1 MFIRL
6 VKFFL
11 IAFTAFI
18 LLLVLIAGLTQTRRF
33 KSWLRDK
40 IELQAGELLNGKLH
54 LGRIEGNLISNFG
67 FRDLFIEL
75 DGDTLLYVAN
85 IEVGISPFDLL
96 KEQVI
101 VTNLIL
107 QSPFLDLKQQ
117 PDSTWNFAHLLKP
130 SSDQETADLWRIAL
144 QNLQIEDGAV
154 ALAPLDTLHALLPR
168 RLQNISTSLRL
179 EYADPRLN
187 AMLHNLQV
195 TSVDPPLRLDS
206 LAAQV
211 FWGGDSLRI
220 KNLSLRSKN
229 SRLNGQILLRRL
241 AQPIFD
247 VELYGAPLHL
257 ADLRSLF
264 ASFPVTGPLHG
275 KMHAL
280 GDAQNVRTT
289 FSLAHADGRAEGNF
303 FVWFDST
310 TTFYNLEAAVR
321 ALNLKPYLPPDQDM
335 SRLNFDLKLDGS
347 GLTLDDL
354 DAKLSLNLDSSR
366 VLGRDISQ
374 LRLTASAREK
384 QIQTKFLASS
394 PAGEFELSGKLVDP
408 LGQQLFELEAEA
420 RQFNVAKFFQNDT
433 LDSDLTFRLAASGQH
448 FDNARRQLDGW
459 LRLSPSRLPAILL
472 DYAYCQFHIRGTDLQ
487 LDTLY
492 VDSSIGA
499 MQAGGVLS
507 LHYANNFR
515 FRAELGDLAWIKNAI
530 EADTLR
536 ASGVFSG
543 SALGPIDSLT
553 VFSRFDLKK
562 VKYNRAKMEHLTG
575 TLSFHRAGENGG
587 GFIRLRAD
595 EMLMGFV
602 PVDSTVASV
611 YYDLDRAQI
620 IANFWQGE
628 KNTGVL
634 EGIYTYGAIGRF
646 DIARGEFNLLQQTWR
661 TPPGQDMW
669 VDVSDED
676 FDFHNCLL
684 AYNNQRIYID
694 GRLSYDGA
702 EDLHF
707 KIEDVDIAAMLALA
721 RNGSASSQNGVA
733 GILDGELFLTGSA
746 ESPILRG
753 SAKWNN
759 GRVADFVFEKWEAD
773 FGYKNESLSWKFQ
786 LHQNQNRSLTGDGY
800 LPMNLSLNNNG
811 KILYHDRPIRIQ
823 AGTAGIDLAF
833 LQTLTDRVKQV
844 QGALVFDIKLENTL
858 ERPHSM
864 GIVRIVN
871 GAFSVP
877 EFNVVYNDVQLAVSI
892 DTAAVKLVDL
902 RIQNDKG
909 MLRIDGQLNRTQNE
923 ITDANASLT
932 AKDFLLVRNRDMELR
947 LDANIK
953 GSGDAQG
960 PRYRGDLTIQRSRF
974 FLPAFQQRAVIEL
987 SEPKTEAS
995 PPDSIR
1001 LAVASSGDN
1010 VPEQRWL
1017 QKLRGELK
1025 INIPRNTWLRGPEL
1039 NAEISGALDFIQ
1051 ERTAKFSLFGTLN
1064 IIRGTYELYGKK
1076 FDIDNG
1082 RINFEGDLQ
1091 KPQFELTAKHVF
1103 RAATGDRDKRN
1114 LEVKISGE
1122 LGNPKI
1128 EFRENGVTLDEK
1140 DALANLI
1147 FGVNF
1152 DQLLYD
1158 QRRGLES
1165 QTGNEA
1171 SVLSSAAMGLISG
1184 LVSQELAK
1192 SLGRSLNL
1200 DLIEFQS
1207 GEDITKSSVL
1217 VGKYLT
1223 DNLFLSFGQEPEG
1236 RVVALEWE
1244 LLKFLFLQAA
1254 HGGDENRKTGFD
1266 LIWKLDW

>member
-1 MFIRL
+1 MFTRL
-6 VKFFL
+6 LKFFL
-11 IAFTAFI
+11 FAFAVFG
-18 LLLVLIAGLTQTRRF
+18 LLLVLAAGLTQTHSF
-33 KSWLRDK
+33 KSWLRGK
-40 IELQAGELLNGKLH
+40 IEQQAGKLLNGKLH
-54 LGRIEGNLISNFG
+54 LGRIEGNLVSNIV
-67 FRDLFIEL
+67 FRDLCIEL
-75 DGDTLLYVAN
+75 ESDTLLYVAT
-85 IEVGISPFDLL
+85 IEIGLTPFDLL
-96 KEQVI
+96 KQQI
-101 VTNLIL
+101 SINNLIL
-107 QSPFLDLKQQ
+107 QFPRLLLKQR
-117 PDSTWNFAHLLKP
+117 PDSTWNLAHLFKP
-130 SSDQETADLWRIAL
+130 SDRNTAALWRITL
-144 QNLQIEDGAV
+144 QLQIENGTV
-154 ALAPLDTLHALLPR
+154 TLVPLDTLHKPLPR
-168 RLQNISTSLRL
+168 RLQNLATSLQL
-179 EYADPRLN
+179 EYADPRLHV
-187 AMLHNLQV
+187 MLHNLQL
-195 TSVDPPLRLDS
+195 TSVNPPLQIDS

-211 FWGGDSLRI
+211 FLGGDSLRI
-220 KNLSLRSKN
+220 KNFSLCSKN
-229 SRLNGQILLRRL
+229 SRLNGQILLRHFTR
-241 AQPIFD
+241 PIFD

-257 ADLRSLF
+257 ADLRSF
-264 ASFPVTGPLHG
+264 FPSFPVTGPVHG
-275 KMHAL
+275 MMHAL
-280 GDAQNVRTT
+280 GDVQNVRTT

-303 FVWFDST
+303 FVCFDST

-321 ALNLKPYLPPDQDM
+321 ALNLKPYLPPDQAM
-335 SRLNFDLKLDGS
+335 SRLNFDLELDGS

-354 DAKLSLNLDSSR
+354 NARLSLNLDSSR

-374 LRLTASAREK
+374 LRLTANAREK
-384 QIQTKFLASS
+384 QLETKLSAIS
-394 PAGEFELSGKLVDP
+394 PAGELELSGKLIDP
-408 LGQQLFELEAEA
+408 LGQQVFEFNAEA
-420 RQFNVAKFFQNDT
+420 RRFNLAKFLQNDT
-433 LDSDLTFRLAASGQH
+433 LDSDVTFRLAASGQH
-448 FDNARRQLDGW
+448 FDNARRKLDGW

-492 VDSSIGA
+492 VDSSIGVI
-499 MQAGGVLS
+499 QAGGVLS
-507 LHYANNFR
+507 LHYTNNFR

-536 ASGVFSG
+536 AAGVFSG
-543 SALGPIDSLT
+543 SAIGPIDSLA

-562 VKYNRAKMEHLTG
+562 VRYNRTTMEQLTG

-587 GFIRLRAD
+587 GFIRLRAGD
-595 EMLMGFV
+595 MMMGFV

-611 YYDLDRAQI
+611 YYDLTRAQI
-620 IANFWQGE
+620 LANFWQGKE
-628 KNTGVL
+628 NTGVL
-634 EGIYTYGAIGRF
+634 EGIYTYGEIGRF
-646 DIARGEFNLLQQTWR
+646 DVVRGEFNLFGQIWR
-661 TPPGQDMW
+661 TPPDQDMW

-676 FDFHNCLL
+676 FYFHKCLL
-684 AYNNQRIYID
+684 TYKNQRVYID
-694 GRLSYDGA
+694 GRLSYDG
-702 EDLHF
+702 EENLHF
-707 KIEDVDIAAMLALA
+707 KIEDVDIAAMIALA
-721 RNGSASSQNGVA
+721 RNGSSPNGVT
-733 GILDGELFLTGSA
+733 GVLDGELFLTGSA

-753 SAKWNN
+753 SLTWNQ

-773 FGYKNESLSWKFQ
+773 FDYENEFLSWKFQ
-786 LHQNQNRSLTGDGY
+786 LYQNQNRSLTGDGY
-800 LPMNLSLNNNG
+800 LPMNLSFNNNG
-811 KILYHDRPIRIQ
+811 KILYHDRPMRIQ

-844 QGALVFDIKLENTL
+844 QGTLVFDIKLENTL
-858 ERPHSM
+858 ARPHSR
-864 GIVRIVN
+864 GVVRIVD
-871 GAFSVP
+871 GAFSAP
-877 EFNVVYNDVQLAVSI
+877 EFNVVYNDVQMAVSI
-892 DTAAVKLVDL
+892 DTTAVKLIDL

-909 MLRIDGQLNRTQNE
+909 VLRIDGQLNRTQNQ

-960 PRYRGDLTIQRSRF
+960 PRYRGDLTILRSRF
-974 FLPAFQQRAVIEL
+974 FLPAFQQRTVIEL
-987 SEPKTEAS
+987 SEAKTETTS
-995 PPDSIR
+995 PDSVR
-1001 LAVASSGDN
+1001 LAVASSNDKA
-1010 VPEQRWL
+1010 PEQRWL

-1039 NAEISGALDFIQ
+1039 NAEISGALDFVQ
-1051 ERTAKFSLFGTLN
+1051 EGTAKFSLFGTLN

-1082 RINFEGDLQ
+1082 RINFEGDLH

-1103 RAATGDRDKRN
+1103 RAAIADREKRN
-1114 LEVKISGE
+1114 LEVTISGE
-1122 LGNPKI
+1122 LSNPKI
-1128 EFRENGVTLDEK
+1128 EFRENGATLDEK

-1171 SVLSSAAMGLISG
+1171 SVLSTAAMGLISG

-1192 SLGRSLNL
+1192 SIGRSLDL

-1254 HGGDENRKTGFD
+1254 HGGEENRKTGFD

>member
-1 MFIRL
+1 MLRRL

-11 IAFTAFI
+11 IAFAAFV
-18 LLLVLIAGLTQTRRF
+18 LMLVLVAGLTQTRRF

-40 IELQAGELLNGKLH
+40 IEQQAGKLLNGKLH
-54 LGRIEGNLISNFG
+54 LGRIEGNLISNFS

-75 DGDTLLYVAN
+75 ESDTLLYVAN
-85 IEVGISPFDLL
+85 IEVGLSPFDLL
-96 KEQVI
+96 KQQVL
-101 VTNLIL
+101 VTNLIF
-107 QSPFLDLKQQ
+107 QSPFLDIKQR
-117 PDSTWNFAHLLKP
+117 PDSTWNVAHLTKP
-130 SSDQETADLWRIAL
+130 DSNQTNTRLWRIAL
-144 QNLQIEDGAV
+144 QNLEIKDGAV
-154 ALAPLDTLHALLPR
+154 TLAPLDTLHQFLPR
-168 RLQNISTSLRL
+168 RLKNISTSLRL
-179 EYADPRLN
+179 DYTAPRLN
-187 AMLHNLQV
+187 VMLHNLRL
-195 TSVDPPLRLDS
+195 TSVNPSLQLDS

-220 KNLSLRSKN
+220 KNLMLRSKN
-229 SRLNGQILLRRL
+229 SRLTGQILLRRL
-241 AQPIFD
+241 ARPIFD
-247 VELYGAPLHL
+247 AELYGAPWHL
-257 ADLRSLF
+257 VDLRSF
-264 ASFPVTGPLHG
+264 FPSFPVTGPVHG
-275 KMHAL
+275 MMHAL

-303 FVWFDST
+303 FVWFDSIT
-310 TTFYNLEAAVR
+310 TYYNLEAAVR

-354 DAKLSLNLDSSR
+354 NAKLSLNLDSSR
-366 VLGRDISQ
+366 VFGRDISQ
-374 LRLTASAREK
+374 LRLTANAREK
-384 QIQTKFLASS
+384 QIQTNLLASS
-394 PAGEFELSGKLVDP
+394 PAGELGLSGKLIDP
-408 LGQQLFELEAEA
+408 LGQQVFEFNAEA
-420 RQFNVAKFFQNDT
+420 RQFNLAKLFQNDT
-433 LDSDLTFRLAASGQH
+433 LDSDVTFHLAASGRH
-448 FDNARRQLDGW
+448 FDDARRTMDGW

-499 MQAGGVLS
+499 IQAGGVLS

-543 SALGPIDSLT
+543 SAIGPIDSLT

-562 VKYNRAKMEHLTG
+562 VKYNRTKIEQLTG

-587 GFIRLRAD
+587 GFIRMRAD
-595 EMLMGFV
+595 EMMMGLV
-602 PVDSTVASV
+602 PVDSSVASV

-634 EGIYTYGAIGRF
+634 EGIYTYGEIGRF
-646 DIARGEFNLLQQTWR
+646 DVARAEFNLLGQTWR

-676 FDFHNCLL
+676 FDFHKCLL
-684 AYNNQRIYID
+684 TYNNQRIYID

-707 KIEDVDIAAMLALA
+707 KIEDVDIAAMLA
-721 RNGSASSQNGVA
+721 RNGRASSKNGVT
-733 GILDGELFLTGSA
+733 GILDGELFLTGTA

-786 LHQNQNRSLTGDGY
+786 LYQNQSRSLTGEGY

-811 KILYHDRPIRIQ
+811 NILYHDRPIRIQ

-844 QGALVFDIKLENTL
+844 QGTLVFDIKLENTL
-858 ERPHSM
+858 QRPHSK

-877 EFNVVYNDVQLAVSI
+877 EFNVFYNDVQLTVSI
-892 DTAAVKLVDL
+892 DTAVVKLVDL

-909 MLRIDGQLNRTQNE
+909 ALRIDGQLNRTQNE

-987 SEPKTEAS
+987 SEPKTETS
-995 PPDSIR
+995 SPDSMR
-1001 LAVASSGDN
+1001 LTAASSGGNTPD
-1010 VPEQRWL
+1010 QRWL

-1025 INIPRNTWLRGPEL
+1025 INIPRNSWLRGPEL

-1051 ERTAKFSLFGTLN
+1051 EGTAKFSLFGTLN

-1114 LEVKISGE
+1114 LEVTISGE
-1122 LGNPKI
+1122 LSNPKI

-1165 QTGNEA
+1165 QAGNEA
-1171 SVLSSAAMGLISG
+1171 SMLSSAARGLISG

-1207 GEDITKSSVL
+1207 GDDIAKSSVL

-1223 DNLFLSFGQEPEG
+1223 DNLFLSFSQEPEPEG
-1236 RVVALEWE
+1236 RVVSLEWE

-1254 HGGDENRKTGFD
+1254 HGGDKNRKTGFD

>member
-1 MFIRL
+1 
-6 VKFFL
+6 
-11 IAFTAFI
+11 
-18 LLLVLIAGLTQTRRF
+18 
-33 KSWLRDK
+33 
-40 IELQAGELLNGKLH
+40 
-54 LGRIEGNLISNFG
+54 
-67 FRDLFIEL
+67 
-75 DGDTLLYVAN
+75 
-85 IEVGISPFDLL
+85 
-96 KEQVI
+96 
-101 VTNLIL
+101 
-107 QSPFLDLKQQ
+107 
-117 PDSTWNFAHLLKP
+117 
-130 SSDQETADLWRIAL
+130 
-144 QNLQIEDGAV
+144 
-154 ALAPLDTLHALLPR
+154 
-168 RLQNISTSLRL
+168 
-179 EYADPRLN
+179 
-187 AMLHNLQV
+187 
-195 TSVDPPLRLDS
+195 
-206 LAAQV
+206 
-211 FWGGDSLRI
+211 
-220 KNLSLRSKN
+220 
-229 SRLNGQILLRRL
+229 
-241 AQPIFD
+241 
-247 VELYGAPLHL
+247 
-257 ADLRSLF
+257 
-264 ASFPVTGPLHG
+264 
-275 KMHAL
+275 
-280 GDAQNVRTT
+280 
-289 FSLAHADGRAEGNF
+289 
-303 FVWFDST
+303 
-310 TTFYNLEAAVR
+310 
-321 ALNLKPYLPPDQDM
+321 
-335 SRLNFDLKLDGS
+335 
-347 GLTLDDL
+347 
-354 DAKLSLNLDSSR
+354 
-366 VLGRDISQ
+366 
-374 LRLTASAREK
+374 
-384 QIQTKFLASS
+384 
-394 PAGEFELSGKLVDP
+394 
-408 LGQQLFELEAEA
+408 
-420 RQFNVAKFFQNDT
+420 
-433 LDSDLTFRLAASGQH
+433 
-448 FDNARRQLDGW
+448 
-459 LRLSPSRLPAILL
+459 
-472 DYAYCQFHIRGTDLQ
+472 
-487 LDTLY
+487 
-492 VDSSIGA
+492 
-499 MQAGGVLS
+499 
-507 LHYANNFR
+507 
-515 FRAELGDLAWIKNAI
+515 
-530 EADTLR
+530 
-536 ASGVFSG
+536 
-543 SALGPIDSLT
+543 
-553 VFSRFDLKK
+553 
-562 VKYNRAKMEHLTG
+562 
-575 TLSFHRAGENGG
+575 
-587 GFIRLRAD
+587 
-595 EMLMGFV
+595 
-602 PVDSTVASV
+602 
-611 YYDLDRAQI
+611 
-620 IANFWQGE
+620 
-628 KNTGVL
+628 
-634 EGIYTYGAIGRF
+634 
-646 DIARGEFNLLQQTWR
+646 
-661 TPPGQDMW
+661 
-669 VDVSDED
+669 
-676 FDFHNCLL
+676 
-684 AYNNQRIYID
+684 
-694 GRLSYDGA
+694 
-702 EDLHF
+702 
-707 KIEDVDIAAMLALA
+707 
-721 RNGSASSQNGVA
+721 
-733 GILDGELFLTGSA
+733 
-746 ESPILRG
+746 
-753 SAKWNN
+753 
-759 GRVADFVFEKWEAD
+759 
-773 FGYKNESLSWKFQ
+773 
-786 LHQNQNRSLTGDGY
+786 
-800 LPMNLSLNNNG
+800 
-811 KILYHDRPIRIQ
+811 
-823 AGTAGIDLAF
+823 
-833 LQTLTDRVKQV
+833 
-844 QGALVFDIKLENTL
+844 
-858 ERPHSM
+858 
-864 GIVRIVN
+864 
-871 GAFSVP
+871 
-877 EFNVVYNDVQLAVSI
+877 VSI

>member
-1 MFIRL
+1 MLTRL
-6 VKFFL
+6 FKFFL
-11 IAFTAFI
+11 IAFAAFI
-18 LLLVLIAGLTQTRRF
+18 LMLVLIAGLTQTRRF
-33 KSWLRDK
+33 KGWLRDK
-40 IELQAGELLNGKLH
+40 IEQQAGELLNGKLS
-54 LGRIEGNLISNFG
+54 LGRIEGNLVSNFV

-75 DGDTLLYVAN
+75 ESDTLLYVAN
-85 IEVGISPFDLL
+85 IEVGLSPFDLL
-96 KEQVI
+96 KQQVL
-101 VTNLIL
+101 VTNLIF
-107 QSPFLDLKQQ
+107 QSPFLDIKQR
-117 PDSTWNFAHLLKP
+117 PDSTWNVAHLTKP
-130 SSDQETADLWRIAL
+130 DSNQTNTGLWRIAL
-144 QNLQIEDGAV
+144 QNLQIKDGA
-154 ALAPLDTLHALLPR
+154 ATLAPLDTLYKLLPR
-168 RLQNISTSLRL
+168 RLKNISTNLRL
-179 EYADPRLN
+179 DYTAPRLN
-187 AMLHNLQV
+187 VMLHNLRL
-195 TSVDPPLRLDS
+195 TSVNPALQLDS

-220 KNLSLRSKN
+220 KNLMLRSKN
-229 SRLNGQILLRRL
+229 SRLTGQIILRHL
-241 AQPIFD
+241 ARPIFD
-247 VELYGAPLHL
+247 VELYGTPLHL
-257 ADLRSLF
+257 TDLHSF
-264 ASFPVTGPLHG
+264 FPSFPVTGPVHG
-275 KMHAL
+275 MMHAL

-289 FSLAHADGRAEGNF
+289 FDVAHADGRAEGNF

-310 TTFYNLEAAVR
+310 TAYYNLEAAVR
-321 ALNLKPYLPPDQDM
+321 ALNLKPYLPPDQDL

-347 GLTLDDL
+347 GLTLDDIN
-354 DAKLSLNLDSSR
+354 ARLSLNLDSSR
-366 VLGRDISQ
+366 VLGREIAQ
-374 LRLTASAREK
+374 LRLTANARAK
-384 QIQTKFLASS
+384 QIQTKLFVSS
-394 PAGEFELSGKLVDP
+394 SAGEMELSGKLVDP
-408 LGQQLFELEAEA
+408 LGQQLFELNAEA
-420 RQFNVAKFFQNDT
+420 RQFNLAKLFQNDT
-433 LDSDLTFRLAASGQH
+433 LDSDVTFRLAASGRH
-448 FDNARRQLDGW
+448 FDDARRTLDGW
-459 LRLSPSRLPAILL
+459 LRLSPSRLPSILI
-472 DYAYCQFHIRGTDLQ
+472 DYAYCQFHIHGTDLQ

-499 MQAGGVLS
+499 LQAGGVLS

-515 FRAELGDLAWIKNAI
+515 FRAELGDLAWVKNAI

-536 ASGVFSG
+536 ATGVFSG
-543 SALGPIDSLT
+543 SAIGPIDSLT

-562 VKYNRAKMEHLTG
+562 VKYNRTRMEHLTG

-595 EMLMGFV
+595 EMMMGLV
-602 PVDSTVASV
+602 PVDSTEASV
-611 YYDLDRAQI
+611 YYDLNRAQI

-634 EGIYTYGAIGRF
+634 EGIYTFGEIGRF
-646 DIARGEFNLLQQTWR
+646 DVARGEFNLLEQIWR

-684 AYNNQRIYID
+684 TYNNQRIYID

-702 EDLHF
+702 ENLHF
-707 KIEDVDIAAMLALA
+707 KIEDVDVAAMIALA
-721 RNGSASSQNGVA
+721 RNGNASSKNGVT

-753 SAKWNN
+753 SVNWNN
-759 GRVADFVFEKWEAD
+759 GRVADFVFEKWEGS
-773 FGYKNESLSWKFQ
+773 FGYENKSISWKFQ

-800 LPMNLSLNNNG
+800 LPVNLALNNNG
-811 KILYHDRPIRIQ
+811 KIFYDDRPMRIQ
-823 AGTAGIDLAF
+823 AGTTGIDLAF

-844 QGALVFDIKLENTL
+844 QGTLVLDIKLENTW
-858 ERPHSM
+858 EKPHST
-864 GIVRIVN
+864 GIVRIVD

-877 EFNVVYNDVQLAVSI
+877 EFNVLYNDVQLAVSI
-892 DTAAVKLVDL
+892 DTAAVKLIDL

-909 MLRIDGQLNRTQNE
+909 VLRIDGQLNRTQNE
-923 ITDANASLT
+923 ITDANTSLA
-932 AKDFLLVRNRDMELR
+932 AKDFLLVRNRNMELR

-960 PRYRGDLTIQRSRF
+960 PRYRGDITVERSRF

-987 SEPKTEAS
+987 SEPKTEAA
-995 PPDSIR
+995 PDSIR
-1001 LAVASSGDN
+1001 LAVSSGDDT
-1010 VPEQRWL
+1010 PEQRWL

-1025 INIPRNTWLRGPEL
+1025 INIPRNTWIRGPEL

-1051 ERTAKFSLFGTLN
+1051 EGTAKFSLFGTLN

-1158 QRRGLES
+1158 QRRGLEN
-1165 QTGNEA
+1165 QAGNEA